1 MLFLKTRSE
10 GHIFWL
16 ISKVGSMG
24 YMYKTQKMLEK
35 KCKKCRPN
43 VRIQ

>member
-1 MLFLKTRSE
+1 MLFLKTRSK

-35 KCKKCRPN
+35 N
-43 VRIQ
+43 VRNVDQM